1 MRHFS
6 AALLLAIAFAG
17 CCSRPATSD
26 PQPSLTRTGDP
37 KADAVGLVTVLRVI
51 DGDTIEVELH
61 GEVERVRLLCI
72 DTPERGEPGF
82 AEATDYLR
90 SLIGGARVRLEK
102 DPEHG
107 HRDRFGRL
115 LRYVWVA
122 SPESGVQSPG
132 ADAES
137 LVQVLMIEAG
147 HSKYATKWGASSLYD
162 AEMRAAER

>member
-1 MRHFS
+1 M
-6 AALLLAIAFAG
+6 
-17 CCSRPATSD
+17 
-26 PQPSLTRTGDP
+26 
-37 KADAVGLVTVLRVI
+37 TVLRVI

-82 AEATDYLR
+82 TEATEHLR

-115 LRYVWVA
+115 LRYVWVGRG
-122 SPESGVQSPG
+122 SGIGNGEWVL
-132 ADAES
+132 A
-137 LVQVLMIEAG
+137 QVAMIEAG
-147 HSKYATKWGASSLYD
+147 HSKYATQWGASSLYD
-162 AEMRAAER
+162 AELRAAER